1 MFVMRIFYR
10 HYGKKIYFCTQINLR
25 VMKRFLTILLV
36 AFGMSM
42 NAQTSLYTAVDFTA
56 TDCNGNT
63 INLFEILDRGQY
75 VLIDFFYYNCGPCQ
89 KACPKL
95 VEAYKAYG
103 CNEHDIFFME
113 ISYTDIDAKCQ
124 EWEEQYGVEY
134 PTIGIEGGGF
144 EIAETYEIASYPTI
158 LLISPTKTILI
169 NDFPHFETTQDIIDK
184 ISSVTSRIKEY
195 PCSDPEPEPDACN
208 EIANHNFKL
217 YPNPASSYVK
227 ITSNINEK
235 TEVKIIDI
243 AGRCVKSVEI
253 EDLSD
258 ATINID
264 DLDKGIY
271 FMMIN
276 NKIEKLIIE

>member
-1 MFVMRIFYR
+1 M
-10 HYGKKIYFCTQINLR
+10 
-25 VMKRFLTILLV
+25 
-36 AFGMSM
+36 AFGMSL

-113 ISYTDIDAKCQ
+113 ISYTDSDAKCQ

-134 PTIGIEGGGF
+134 PTIGIDGGGF
-144 EIAETYEIASYPTI
+144 EITDAYGIGSFPTVI
-158 LLISPTKTILI
+158 LISPRKSILI

-184 ISSVTSRIKEY
+184 IAATTSLIEEH
-195 PCSDPEPEPDACN
+195 PCSDNGNDDNNDEGNDDNNDDNNDEGNDDNNDEGNDDGTTGYN
-208 EIANHNFKL
+208 EILDNSFRL

-227 ITSNINEK
+227 ITSNITEK

-243 AGRCVKSVEI
+243 AGRCVKRVEI

-276 NKIEKLIIE
+276 DKIEKLIIE